1 MNDHELFT
9 DMYIYK
15 LRLTLINAVKICCCL
30 LLFHVMQMLS
40 SLANSVTQGSRLL
53 LIVIAFTPMQF
64 RFQAPT
70 FTSVVSSVSHLVG
83 ID

>member
-15 LRLTLINAVKICCCL
+15 LRLTLINAVKICCL
-30 LLFHVMQMLS
+30 LLFHVMLMLS
-40 SLANSVTQGSRLL
+40 SLANSVIQGSRLL

>member
-1 MNDHELFT
+1 
-9 DMYIYK
+9 
-15 LRLTLINAVKICCCL
+15 
-30 LLFHVMQMLS
+30 MQMLS